1 MDAPGPDIFA
11 VTGVVLLEMATG
23 KKAFEGKSQASLM
36 AKILETDPAPMSALA
51 PMTPPSLDRIVK
63 RCLAKDPDDRW
74 QSARDIE
81 AELKW
86 IADGGSQTAT
96 ANGAAAPRTFDSR
109 TLRLIVAGALFAA
122 LVSGLV
128 VWFFKPAPAAPKIV
142 SRFSIVLAPGQLSGV
157 GVVPGGTLAISPDG
171 TRIVYSQ
178 VRSGGPPEM
187 YLRAISSLEALPI
200 PGTENS
206 TDPFFSPDGQWLGF
220 WSSGALKK
228 VSLNGGGF
236 EHSGLFFGQRSGEL
250 DDAGQDSRGVWFR
263 PSGATVRTWRESAAF
278 VSARER
284 RNRRLRSHLASEWE
298 GSGLRQRCWERHRRF
313 KGLRSLRRRR

>member
-1 MDAPGPDIFA
+1 MLTKSGTKLLDFGLAKLAQDTAPVTTESQMPTIKEAITAQGTILGTLQYMAPEQVEGREVDARTDIFA
-11 VTGVVLLEMATG
+11 FGVVVYEMATG

-142 SRFSIVLAPGQLSGV
+142 SRFNVLAPGQLSGV
-157 GVVPGGTLAISPDG
+157 GVVPKRNPGDFSGRNSDCLLTSSIGRP
-171 TRIVYSQ
+171 TR
-178 VRSGGPPEM
+178 
-187 YLRAISSLEALPI
+187 
-200 PGTENS
+200 
-206 TDPFFSPDGQWLGF
+206 D
-220 WSSGALKK
+220 
-228 VSLNGGGF
+228 
-236 EHSGLFFGQRSGEL
+236 
-250 DDAGQDSRGVWFR
+250 
-263 PSGATVRTWRESAAF
+263 
-278 VSARER
+278 VSA
-284 RNRRLRSHLASEWE
+284 SD
-298 GSGLRQRCWERHRRF
+298 
-313 KGLRSLRRRR
+313 